1 MTAHDAQALL
11 NSITDLGR
19 RLLGAAACSLAVLE
33 PDEENLRFRCAS
45 GEGADEVVGLR
56 LPVGRGIA
64 GWVVSSGQP
73 IAVQDVRADPRFAAD
88 VAESTGYVPGSILA
102 APLIASGEA
111 LGAIEVLDRT
121 PVHGR
126 DDLELLTLL
135 ATQAA
140 LAIELVDAAAS
151 NDTPADPAAVFAEVA
166 RLGPTEQR
174 AAAALLADFLA
185 FLGRRGGPAGL
196 V

>member
-1 MTAHDAQALL
+1 MTAQESQSLL
-11 NSITDLGR
+11 ESVTALGR
-19 RLLGAAACSLAVLE
+19 RVFGAAACSLAVLDQD
-33 PDEENLRFRCAS
+33 DETLRFRCAS
-45 GEGADEVVGLR
+45 GEGAAEVVGLE

-73 IAVQDVRADPRFAAD
+73 IAVHDVRADPRFAAD

-111 LGAIEVLDRT
+111 FGVIEVLDRT
-121 PVHGR
+121 PVGGR

-135 ATQAA
+135 AMHAA
-140 LAIELVDAAAS
+140 MVLELTRTATEPV
-151 NDTPADPAAVFAEVA
+151 PADPASVLAEVA
-166 RLGPTEQR
+166 HLGPPEQQ

-185 FLGRRGGPAGL
+185 YLGRRRGPAGL